1 MKASELR
8 IGNLV
13 EYQINDELEEPKNF
27 WVENVIDAED
37 LGYINKSQNYRPIQ
51 ITKEWLLKFGFKF
64 HVVYENKIWMNESIT
79 LFEKEN
85 SEYELSWGRHIKY
98 VHELQNIHYA
108 FTGTE
113 L

>member
-37 LGYINKSQNYRPIQ
+37 LSYIDISQNFRPIQ
-51 ITKEWLLKFGFKF
+51 LTDEWLLKFGFKC
-64 HVVYENKIWMNESIT
+64 HVVYENKMWLNESII

-85 SEYELSWGRHIKY
+85 SGYELSWGRHIKY

-108 FTGTE
+108 FTGIE
-113 L
+113 F

>member
-51 ITKEWLLKFGFKF
+51 ITE
-64 HVVYENKIWMNESIT
+64 E
-79 LFEKEN
+79 
-85 SEYELSWGRHIKY
+85 
-98 VHELQNIHYA
+98 
-108 FTGTE
+108 
-113 L
+113 